1 MSYILDA
8 LRKSEQDR
16 ADDAIP
22 VLHTAPRVAP
32 GRRPLWRRIGL
43 GVLIAASAALAAWQA
58 GPRLL
63 TEARMAL
70 QATPSGDPGSE
81 PAGKASTDP
90 PAAEAGSRGVKE
102 RSAPEPA
109 DARAADAPAPQAE
122 ARDAGSPARAR
133 LGGLSLNVVSY
144 SEVPERRFVMIDQ
157 RIVRESE
164 AAADGVVVKRIVP
177 GGAIVQV
184 GGEEILLRPE

>member
-22 VLHTAPRVAP
+22 VLHTPPRIAP
-32 GRRPLWRRIGL
+32 GRRRLWWRIGL
-43 GVLIAASAALAAWQA
+43 GVVIAGSAALAAWQA

-63 TEARMAL
+63 TEARTAL
-70 QATPSGDPGSE
+70 QATPLRDPGSE
-81 PAGKASTDP
+81 PAGKASMAP
-90 PAAEAGSRGVKE
+90 PAAEAQSRGVEARAVPE
-102 RSAPEPA
+102 RA
-109 DARAADAPAPQAE
+109 DAHDPAPQAG
-122 ARDAGSPARAR
+122 ARDPGPPARAR
-133 LGGLSLNVVSY
+133 LEGLSVNVVSY

-164 AAADGVVVKRIVP
+164 AVADGVVVKRIVP
-177 GGAIVQV
+177 EGAIVQA